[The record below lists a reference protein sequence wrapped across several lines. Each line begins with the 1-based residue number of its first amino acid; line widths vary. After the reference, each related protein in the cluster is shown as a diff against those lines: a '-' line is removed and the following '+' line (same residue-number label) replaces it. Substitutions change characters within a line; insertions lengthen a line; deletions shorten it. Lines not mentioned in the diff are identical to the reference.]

1 MHNFEVVTSKKN
13 FLTLIEILLSK
24 VEVEEA
30 ETELDS
36 KDGVISETIKS
47 NSEEIFSFL
56 QGEFDSFDIPKGAK
70 VTISTFVSVLMNKF
84 RKVEK
89 NQESAENSHQISVQ
103 NMTRTKLI
111 SKRNY
116 YKQREQFLSS
126 QWPIGNKNIPNRR
139 IKNRQVKIKKI
150 MPQFKN
156 VQVKHGGKEVREI
169 AVRQKTIYNCNKE
182 KTAILIYVYI

>member
-1 MHNFEVVTSKKN
+1 MHNFEVVISKKN

-70 VTISTFVSVLMNKF
+70 VTISTFASVLMNKF
-84 RKVEK
+84 RKV
-89 NQESAENSHQISVQ
+89 
-103 NMTRTKLI
+103 
-111 SKRNY
+111 
-116 YKQREQFLSS
+116 
-126 QWPIGNKNIPNRR
+126 
-139 IKNRQVKIKKI
+139 
-150 MPQFKN
+150 
-156 VQVKHGGKEVREI
+156 
-169 AVRQKTIYNCNKE
+169 
-182 KTAILIYVYI
+182 